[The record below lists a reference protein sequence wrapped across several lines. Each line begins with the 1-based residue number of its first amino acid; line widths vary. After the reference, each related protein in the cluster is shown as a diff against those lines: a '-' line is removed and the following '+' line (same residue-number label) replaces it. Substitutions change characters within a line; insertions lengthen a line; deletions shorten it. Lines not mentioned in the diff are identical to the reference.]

1 MGAAGGNRGMTDN
14 SLSDI
19 ENFREPDNYIPKRKI
34 YENNIKVQKNLNPK
48 NSEIK
53 KKKKNKKNKKK
64 KNDNYNDD
72 NLIMMMMKKK
82 KKNIVIMIIIQ
93 TMIIINH

>member
-34 YENNIKVQKNLNPK
+34 YENNIKVQKNLN
-48 NSEIK
+48 
-53 KKKKNKKNKKK
+53 
-64 KNDNYNDD
+64 
-72 NLIMMMMKKK
+72 
-82 KKNIVIMIIIQ
+82 Q
-93 TMIIINH
+93 

>member
-19 ENFREPDNYIPKRKI
+19 ENFREPDNYIPKHKI

-48 NSEIK
+48 NNEIK
-53 KKKKNKKNKKK
+53 KKKKNKKYKKK
-64 KNDNYNDD
+64 KNKNY
-72 NLIMMMMKKK
+72 KKK
-82 KKNIVIMIIIQ
+82 KVKIKLNDNYTKI
-93 TMIIINH
+93 

>member
-1 MGAAGGNRGMTDN
+1 MGATGGNRGMTDN

-53 KKKKNKKNKKK
+53 KKKKNKKNKKN
-64 KNDNYNDD
+64 KN
-72 NLIMMMMKKK
+72 KKK
-82 KKNIVIMIIIQ
+82 KKNI
-93 TMIIINH
+93 